1 MLFNAPI
8 PDCVPEFYRSQ
19 QEAADHKYE
28 RQAREREH
36 FFANQQK
43 IAAALASGLPILPYG
58 GYGPCWECPS
68 ADHDTM
74 TDTDDDTDCVICN
87 NPACPQHK
95 KHQSEGGSQ

>member
-1 MLFNAPI
+1 MLFNDPM
-8 PDCVPEFYRSQ
+8 PNCVPEFYRSQ
-19 QEAADHKYE
+19 QEAADHEYE
-28 RQAREREH
+28 RQARAREH
-36 FFANQQK
+36 FAENREK
-43 IAAALASGLPILPYG
+43 IQAAIASGLPILPYG

-74 TDTDDDTDCVICN
+74 TDAEDDFDCVICR

>member
-1 MLFNAPI
+1 MLFNDPI

-19 QEAADHKYE
+19 QEAADLEYE
-28 RQAREREH
+28 RQARAREH
-36 FFANQQK
+36 YAENRKK
-43 IAAALASGLPILPYG
+43 IQAAVASGLPILPYC
-58 GYGPCWECPS
+58 GYGPCRECAH

-74 TDTDDDTDCVICN
+74 TDAEDDFDCVICR